1 MPQKYTPEEID
12 RRIQELGREEEWF
25 HCIDLGNGI
34 LTKPEPI
41 PHMQN
46 LWNHIARNL
55 PPDLSGMT
63 VLDIGCN
70 AGFFSVSAKRLGADH
85 VVGIDMSPGFLKQ
98 ARFVSDVLDLD
109 LELHRMSVYELS
121 KLDKKFDVV
130 FCLGLIYHVA
140 DPVKAAESIMGVT
153 KRLAVV
159 ESALMGAGCPER
171 PLWELVFPGYASD
184 AAQEGERHYNWWF
197 PNMAGM
203 VKLFQGIGFKDVQVM
218 HEENDRGGIVCR
230 M

>member
-1 MPQKYTPEEID
+1 MPQKYTPEEIG
-12 RRIQELGREEEWF
+12 RRIHELGREEEWF

-34 LTKPEPI
+34 LTKPDPI

-46 LWNHIARNL
+46 LWNHIACNL

-70 AGFFSVSAKRLGADH
+70 AGFFSVAAKRLGADH
-85 VVGIDMSPGFLKQ
+85 VVGVDMSPGFLKQ

-109 LELHRMSVYELS
+109 LEFHRMSVYELS

-184 AAQEGERHYNWWF
+184 ASQEGERHYNWWF